1 MKMRRYQEAAV
12 RAVLEEKAN
21 GANRA
26 SLVLPTGAG
35 KTVVFAEII
44 RRVIDEN
51 PLARALVIA
60 HRGELLDQA
69 AEKIRLITGLDVGT
83 VKAEVDETDAR
94 IIVASVQTVQ
104 NLERFERL
112 GRFKI
117 TVFDECHHYAS
128 PTWRAVVD
136 RCEWFTLGVTATMS
150 RGDGVGLGSVW
161 PKPCYSRDI
170 LDLIRLGHL
179 VDIEARTVA
188 VADLDLTKVKKVA
201 GDFGDAALAAA
212 IAESGAVRDAV
223 TAWHAQAKGMS
234 TVAFCPDVA
243 TAETL
248 SAALTASGVT
258 AECVTGTT
266 APDERRAMYRRHAHG
281 TTTVLT
287 SCMVLTEGW
296 DAPHATC
303 ALLLRPTKSRTL
315 FVQMV
320 GRVLRPWDGKDRAL
334 LLDITGAAADQSLA
348 SLVDLSET
356 IDKTR
361 VVPADDETLLEAI
374 ERAENEQADEEKRR
388 REVRSCRVDLFRGSH
403 SVWMKSRSGV
413 WYIPAQACM
422 VFVDEGPDGYR
433 VARTK
438 SQYAKGK
445 PEYLTEALDDLEFVM
460 SVAEEKAAEFSP
472 TVNVTQKSA
481 AWRRCGHPSDRQVGL
496 LMRLYPRATEAQCR
510 ALTKGQ
516 AAEKIANYYAEK
528 VFR

>member
-12 RAVLEEKAN
+12 TAVLKEKTN
-21 GANRA
+21 GDARA

-44 RRVIDEN
+44 RRVLDGN
-51 PLARALVIA
+51 PFARALVIA
-60 HRGELLDQA
+60 HRGELLEQA

-83 VKAEVDETDAR
+83 VKAEMDETDAR

-112 GRFKI
+112 GRFEI
-117 TVFDECHHYAS
+117 AVFDEMHHYAS

-136 RCEWFTLGVTATMS
+136 RCTWFTLGVTATMS

-188 VADLDLTKVKKVA
+188 VADLDLSKVKKVA

-212 IAESGAVRDAV
+212 IADSGAVRDAV
-223 TAWHAQAKGMS
+223 TAWHAQAKGVS

-243 TAETL
+243 TAQTL
-248 SAALTASGVT
+248 AEAFTASGVT

-266 APDERRAMYRRHAHG
+266 TPDERRGMYRRHAHG

-334 LLDITGAAADQSLA
+334 LLDVTGAAADQSLA
-348 SLVDLSET
+348 SIVDLSPT
-356 IDKTR
+356 VDKTK
-361 VVPADDETLLEAI
+361 VTVKPDETLLEAI
-374 ERAENEQADEEKRR
+374 DRTEQEQTTRKA
-388 REVRSCRVDLFRGSH
+388 EVRSRKVDLFRESH

-413 WYIPAQACM
+413 WFIPAQACM
-422 VFVDEGPDGYR
+422 VYVDETADGYR

-460 SVAEEKAAEFSP
+460 SVAEEKAAELSP

-481 AWRRCGHPSDRQVGL
+481 SWRQRGHPSDKQVGL

-516 AAEKIANYYAEK
+516 AAEKITTYYAEK